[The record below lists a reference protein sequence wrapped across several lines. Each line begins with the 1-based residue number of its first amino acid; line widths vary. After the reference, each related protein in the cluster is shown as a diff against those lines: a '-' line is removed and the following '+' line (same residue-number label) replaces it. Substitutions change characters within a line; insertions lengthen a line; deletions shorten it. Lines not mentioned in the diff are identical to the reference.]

1 MLPSFRLIA
10 ATFLCSF
17 LIAFVGLR
25 LAATSRVASETT
37 GASTPLQLQLTGAD
51 AASARS
57 KRFTYLPANSGES
70 TSVSYDTVLKV
81 VILPLVAAASRAVA
95 IAHPGDVK
103 LGDSQMYIVLAP
115 TPRLNG
121 KFTVFGQVISG
132 MDVVQK
138 LKPNDVIRRVTVRMS
153 EPGAK

>member
-1 MLPSFRLIA
+1 MLFRSWGTGGSGRSIG
-10 ATFLCSF
+10 
-17 LIAFVGLR
+17 VGEF
-25 LAATSRVASETT
+25 S
-37 GASTPLQLQLTGAD
+37 P
-51 AASARS
+51 
-57 KRFTYLPANSGES
+57 KRTH
-70 TSVSYDTVLKV
+70 V
-81 VILPLVAAASRAVA
+81 VGAVA